1 MLIEELV
8 FIKRLEFKGVVLVLP
23 VILGLL
29 FKFEDFGV
37 MGAFIVVFVV
47 IFVVWTLFNGNLVSG
62 AFKV

>member
-47 IFVVWTLFNGNLVSG
+47 IFVV
-62 AFKV
+62 